1 MIRSRAGALPQ
12 LLTLSVCRPLHRPV
26 EAIGVSFAWSPA
38 TEPTSRSP
46 SATALPPP
54 STSDHTRTPNGSDPP
69 GAPGPDGGENTM
81 TAVASCCGYTE
92 SVAGFTCTQGIGIVD
107 TTSSE

>member
-1 MIRSRAGALPQ
+1 M
-12 LLTLSVCRPLHRPV
+12 
-26 EAIGVSFAWSPA
+26 SFAWRPA
-38 TEPTSRSP
+38 TEPMSRSP

-92 SVAGFTCTQGIGIVD
+92 SVAGFTSTQGIGIVD
-107 TTSSE
+107 TTSTE